1 MDVPD
6 IGDHGPMERPQ
17 GQTLIIVFQDRSW
30 FGDPRL
36 GAFVL
41 SIDGRRAGVVR
52 VQDSLTVSLQPG
64 QHALRIRQW
73 WYRSPAVSLDVSA
86 AQQVRL
92 RADIDRTMGGFRR
105 WLRFMFTPWKALV
118 LATTA

>member
-1 MDVPD
+1 
-6 IGDHGPMERPQ
+6 MEQPQ
-17 GQTLIIVFQDRSW
+17 GQSSIMVFQDRAW

-73 WYRSPAVSLDVSA
+73 WYRSPAVSLDISA
-86 AQQVRL
+86 AQHVRL
-92 RADIDRTMGGFRR
+92 RADIDRTTGGFRR